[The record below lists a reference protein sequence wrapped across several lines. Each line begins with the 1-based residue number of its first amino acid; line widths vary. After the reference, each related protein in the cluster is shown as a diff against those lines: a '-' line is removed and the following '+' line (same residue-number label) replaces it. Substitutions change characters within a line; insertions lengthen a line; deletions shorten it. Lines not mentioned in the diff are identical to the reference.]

1 MSKFE
6 TVTPETNREFSLG
19 YVHLVCSSVFKH
31 DVSDMSFISSKPVE
45 SKRGTGEMT
54 ACEVLLFHH
63 EDMGIPWEVAKLG
76 VRQGMWGTVK
86 KIDPG
91 LRDYQKA
98 RAAGGLLSGPAS
110 MAHLTTKVSPQ
121 YLHSLSGG
129 DDQSVTEVSVPDE
142 KKRGAMNIPK
152 LLVFGGAAVLACSL
166 DRGLFTKAV
175 IFGVARRLARIGGKL

>member
-1 MSKFE
+1 
-6 TVTPETNREFSLG
+6 
-19 YVHLVCSSVFKH
+19 
-31 DVSDMSFISSKPVE
+31 MSFISSKPVE

-121 YLHSLSGG
+121 CLHSLSGG